1 MEEMGV
7 RGGRRIQGLRHGIS
21 CPRKELKDPDQLY
34 TTLKNLLAQ
43 IKVGRPRSLL
53 GAPAPVAGV
62 GGTHKPAEGTVGLAP
77 AQLSSLVTPQC
88 LALYGAREEGRSP

>member
-1 MEEMGV
+1 MEEVGV
-7 RGGRRIQGLRHGIS
+7 GGGRRTQGLRHGIS

-43 IKVGRPRSLL
+43 IKVGRPGSLP

-62 GGTHKPAEGTVGLAP
+62 GGTHKPGGGHRGPGSSSTF
-77 AQLSSLVTPQC
+77 LSSHTPVPGP
-88 LALYGAREEGRSP
+88 LWSL